1 MGVKIY
7 NKLNFHQH
15 ISDLYRRVS
24 YQLCRLSRFSGILD
38 IESKFKIF
46 NAFIVSN
53 VMYRL
58 LVWHLCSVTDTR
70 KMEKLQ
76 ENALRFIYNDYDNN
90 YKALLLLSSNDS
102 LYVSWLK
109 CIALEI
115 FKILNNMSATFMNE
129 LFIKKK
135 VYHIILEMTII

>member
-1 MGVKIY
+1 MGVKID

-38 IESKFKIF
+38 IESQFKIF